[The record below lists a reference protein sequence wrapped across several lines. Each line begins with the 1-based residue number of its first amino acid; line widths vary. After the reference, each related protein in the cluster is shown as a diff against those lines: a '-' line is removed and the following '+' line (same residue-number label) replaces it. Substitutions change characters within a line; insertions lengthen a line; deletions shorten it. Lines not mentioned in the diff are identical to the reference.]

1 VAETAQLPVAAP
13 NLAPVATAVPASGAS
28 LASWTR
34 LPPRQT
40 LTLAVVIAGALAAA
54 IGAWMWAQT
63 PDFRVLYSNLS
74 DRDGGAIISA
84 LGPLNVPY
92 KVGEGGTVILVPAAQ
107 VHETRLRLASQG
119 LPKGSVVG
127 YELVDNQKFGATQFQ
142 EQMNFQRGLEGE
154 LARSIQSLSAVQSAR
169 VHLALPKQ
177 SVFLRDQQQ
186 PTASVLL
193 TLHAG
198 RQLDRA
204 QVSGI
209 AHLVASSVPELA
221 IDRVSIIDQSG
232 ALLSQRRDGT
242 DNGLD
247 PAQLGY
253 VKQVEQSTIQ
263 RITDILEPIVGR
275 SNVRVAVTADIDFT
289 RNESVAESFKP
300 NQDPKV
306 AALRTSQTS
315 QSQSTGSAATGG
327 VPGALTNQPPAAGTT
342 QIDGKPAT
350 GGTSVVSNASGPSST
365 RKDETVAYEVDKKIE
380 HTRAQIGGVRRM
392 TAAVVVNYRRS
403 TDEKGKV
410 STAALSEKEMGEI
423 NSLVREAM
431 GYSKDRGDSVNVV
444 NAAFNEPERETVV
457 ELPLWKQPENISLA
471 KEVGKYLLFAALIGY
486 LWFGVV
492 RPMLRAAAERAA
504 VEPMLPLPA
513 PESTAASAALS
524 VDQLQR
530 ARQLARDDPK
540 VVANVVKGWVS
551 RDE

>member
-1 VAETAQLPVAAP
+1 
-13 NLAPVATAVPASGAS
+13 
-28 LASWTR
+28 
-34 LPPRQT
+34 
-40 LTLAVVIAGALAAA
+40 
-54 IGAWMWAQT
+54 
-63 PDFRVLYSNLS
+63 
-74 DRDGGAIISA
+74 
-84 LGPLNVPY
+84 
-92 KVGEGGTVILVPAAQ
+92 
-107 VHETRLRLASQG
+107 
-119 LPKGSVVG
+119 VVG

-198 RQLDRA
+198 RTLDRA

-209 AHLVASSVPELA
+209 AHLVASSVPELP
-221 IDRVSIIDQSG
+221 IDRVSIIDQTG

-253 VKQVEQSTIQ
+253 VKQVEQSTIA

-306 AALRTSQTS
+306 AALRTQQTS
-315 QSQSTGSAATGG
+315 QSQTTGSAATGG
-327 VPGALTNQPPAAGTT
+327 VPGALTNQPPAPGVA
-342 QIDGKPAT
+342 QIDGKSAQGAQVAT
-350 GGTSVVSNASGPSST
+350 NSTAPSST
-365 RKDETVAYEVDKKIE
+365 RKDETIAYEVDKRIE

-403 TDEKGKV
+403 TDDKGKV

-423 NSLVREAM
+423 NALVREAM
-431 GYSKDRGDSVNVV
+431 GYSKERGDSVNVV

-457 ELPLWKQPENISLA
+457 ELPFYKQPDNIGLA
-471 KEVGKYLLFAALIGY
+471 KEIGKYALFVALIGY

-504 VEPMLPLPA
+504 AEPMLPLPA
-513 PESTAASAALS
+513 PESPAVAAAASFE
-524 VDQLQR
+524 QLQR

>member
-1 VAETAQLPVAAP
+1 VAETAQLPATAS
-13 NLAPVATAVPASGAS
+13 NLAPVTAAPASGVP
-28 LASWTR
+28 LAAWTR

-40 LTLAVVIAGALAAA
+40 LTLAVVVAAAIAAA
-54 IGAWMWAQT
+54 IGAWLWAQT
-63 PDFRVLYSNLS
+63 PDYRVLYSNLS
-74 DRDGGAIISA
+74 DRDGGAIIAA

-198 RQLDRA
+198 RTLDRA

-209 AHLVASSVPELA
+209 AHLVASSVPELP
-221 IDRVSIIDQSG
+221 IDRVSIIDQTG

-253 VKQVEQSTIQ
+253 VKQVEQSTIA

-306 AALRTSQTS
+306 AALRTQQTS
-315 QSQSTGSAATGG
+315 QSQTTGSAATGG
-327 VPGALTNQPPAAGTT
+327 VPGALTNQPPAPGVA
-342 QIDGKPAT
+342 QIDGKSAQGAQVAT
-350 GGTSVVSNASGPSST
+350 NSTAPSST
-365 RKDETVAYEVDKKIE
+365 RKDETIAYEVDKRIE

-392 TAAVVVNYRRS
+392 TAAVVVNYRRT
-403 TDEKGKV
+403 TDDKGKV

-423 NSLVREAM
+423 NALVREAM
-431 GYSKDRGDSVNVV
+431 GYSKERGDSVNVV

-457 ELPLWKQPENISLA
+457 ELPFYKQPDNIGLA
-471 KEVGKYLLFAALIGY
+471 KEIGKYALFVALIGY

-504 VEPMLPLPA
+504 AEPMLPLPA
-513 PESTAASAALS
+513 PESPAVAAAASFE
-524 VDQLQR
+524 QLQR

>member
-1 VAETAQLPVAAP
+1 VAETAQLPATAP
-13 NLAPVATAVPASGAS
+13 LLAPVGVAPSAASAT
-28 LASWTR
+28 LATWTR

-54 IGAWMWAQT
+54 IGAWLWAQT
-63 PDFRVLYSNLS
+63 PDYRVLYSNLA
-74 DRDGGAIISA
+74 DRDGGAIIAA

-119 LPKGSVVG
+119 LPKGSIVG

-177 SVFLRDQQQ
+177 SVFLREAQQ

-198 RQLDRA
+198 RTLDHA
-204 QVSGI
+204 QVNGI
-209 AHLVASSVPELA
+209 AHLVASSVPELT
-221 IDRVSIIDQSG
+221 IDHVSIVDQNGS
-232 ALLSQRRDGT
+232 LLSQRRDGT

-253 VKQVEQSTIQ
+253 VKQVEQATIQ
-263 RITDILEPIVGR
+263 RITDILEPMVGR
-275 SNVRVAVTADIDFT
+275 ANVRAAVTADIDFT

-300 NQDPKV
+300 NQDPKN
-306 AALRTSQTS
+306 AALRTQQSS
-315 QSQSTGSAATGG
+315 QSQTTGSASTGG
-327 VPGALTNQPPAAGTT
+327 VPGALTNQPPAAGVA
-342 QIDGKPAT
+342 QIDGKSSAQ
-350 GGTSVVSNASGPSST
+350 VSASNSSAPSST
-365 RKDETVAYEVDKKIE
+365 RKDETTAYEVDKKIE
-380 HTRAQIGGVRRM
+380 HTRAQVGGLRRM
-392 TAAVVVNYRRS
+392 TAAVVVNYRRQ
-403 TDEKGKV
+403 TADKDGKAT
-410 STAALSEKEMGEI
+410 TAPLSDKEMEQI
-423 NSLVREAM
+423 NALVREAM
-431 GYSKDRGDSVNVV
+431 GYSKERGDSVNVV

-457 ELPLWKQPENISLA
+457 ELPLWKQPETQGMA
-471 KEVGKYLLFAALIGY
+471 KELGKYVLFAGLVAY
-486 LWFGVV
+486 LFFGVV
-492 RPMLRAAAERAA
+492 RPMLRAAAARADA
-504 VEPMLPLPA
+504 LPPLPLPA
-513 PESTAASAALS
+513 PAAPGAAAAATF
-524 VDQLQR
+524 DQLQR

>member
-1 VAETAQLPVAAP
+1 VAETAQLPATAS
-13 NLAPVATAVPASGAS
+13 NLAPVTAAPASGVP
-28 LASWTR
+28 LAAWTR

-40 LTLAVVIAGALAAA
+40 LTLAVVVAAAIAAA
-54 IGAWMWAQT
+54 IGAWLWAQT
-63 PDFRVLYSNLS
+63 PDYRVLYSNLS
-74 DRDGGAIISA
+74 DRDGGAIIAA

-198 RQLDRA
+198 RTLDRA

-209 AHLVASSVPELA
+209 AHLVASSVPELP
-221 IDRVSIIDQSG
+221 IDRVSIIDQTG

-253 VKQVEQSTIQ
+253 VKQVEQSTIA

-306 AALRTSQTS
+306 AALRTQQTS
-315 QSQSTGSAATGG
+315 QSQTTGSAATGG
-327 VPGALTNQPPAAGTT
+327 VPGALTNQPPAPGVA
-342 QIDGKPAT
+342 QIDGKSAPGAQVAT
-350 GGTSVVSNASGPSST
+350 NSTAPSST
-365 RKDETVAYEVDKKIE
+365 RKDETIAYEVDKRIE

-403 TDEKGKV
+403 TDDKGKV

-423 NSLVREAM
+423 NALVREAM
-431 GYSKDRGDSVNVV
+431 GYSKERGDSVNVV

-457 ELPLWKQPENISLA
+457 ELPFYKQPDNIGLA
-471 KEVGKYLLFAALIGY
+471 KEIGKYALFVALIGY

-504 VEPMLPLPA
+504 AEPMLPLPA
-513 PESTAASAALS
+513 PESPAVAAAASFE
-524 VDQLQR
+524 QLQR

>member
-1 VAETAQLPVAAP
+1 MAETAQLPAPAP
-13 NLAPVATAVPASGAS
+13 NLAPVATASATAVP
-28 LASWTR
+28 LATWTR

-40 LTLAVVIAGALAAA
+40 LTLAVVVAGAIAAA
-54 IGAWMWAQT
+54 IGAWLWAQT
-63 PDFRVLYSNLS
+63 PDYRVLYSNLS
-74 DRDGGAIISA
+74 DRDGGAIIAA
-84 LGPLNVPY
+84 LGPLNIPY
-92 KVGEGGTVILVPAAQ
+92 KVGEGGTVILVPATQ

-198 RQLDRA
+198 RTLDRA

-221 IDRVSIIDQSG
+221 LDRVSIVDQSG

-242 DNGLD
+242 DTGLD

-253 VKQVEQSTIQ
+253 VKQVEQATIQ

-275 SNVRVAVTADIDFT
+275 NNVRVQVTADIDFT

-306 AALRTSQTS
+306 ATLRTQQTS
-315 QSQSTGSAATGG
+315 QSQTTGSAATGG
-327 VPGALTNQPPAAGTT
+327 VPGALTNQPPAAGVA
-342 QIDGKPAT
+342 QIDGKTA
-350 GGTSVVSNASGPSST
+350 GAQVASNTSAPSST
-365 RKDETVAYEVDKKIE
+365 RKDETVAFEVDKKIE
-380 HTRAQIGGVRRM
+380 HTRAQVGGLRRM
-392 TAAVVVNYRRS
+392 TAAVVVNHRRS

-423 NSLVREAM
+423 NALVREAM
-431 GYSKDRGDSVNVV
+431 GYSKERGDSVNVV
-444 NAAFNEPERETVV
+444 NAAFNEPEREAIV
-457 ELPLWKQPENISLA
+457 ELPFYKQPDNIALA
-471 KEVGKYLLFAALIGY
+471 KEIGKYALFVALIGY

-492 RPMLRAAAERAA
+492 RPMLRAAAARAA
-504 VEPMLPLPA
+504 AEPMLPLAA
-513 PESTAASAALS
+513 PETPAATAAASF
-524 VDQLQR
+524 DQLQR
-530 ARQLARDDPK
+530 ARALARDDPK

>member
-1 VAETAQLPVAAP
+1 VAETAQLPAAAP
-13 NLAPVATAVPASGAS
+13 NLAPVAAPGAAPAP
-28 LASWTR
+28 LATWTR

-40 LTLAVVIAGALAAA
+40 LTLAVVIAGAIAAA
-54 IGAWMWAQT
+54 IGAWLWAQT
-63 PDFRVLYSNLS
+63 PDYRVLYSNVS
-74 DRDGGAIISA
+74 DRDGGAIIAA
-84 LGPLNVPY
+84 LGTLNVPY
-92 KVGEGGTVILVPAAQ
+92 RVGEGGTVILVPASQ

-198 RQLDRA
+198 RALDNA
-204 QVSGI
+204 QVNGI
-209 AHLVASSVPELA
+209 AHLVASSVPELT
-221 IDRVSIIDQSG
+221 IEKVSIVDQTG

-253 VKQVEQSTIQ
+253 VKQVEQATIQ

-275 SNVRVAVTADIDFT
+275 NNVRVQVTADIDFT
-289 RNESVAESFKP
+289 RNESVAESYKP
-300 NQDPKV
+300 NQDPKI
-306 AALRTSQTS
+306 ASLRSSQISQT
-315 QSQSTGSAATGG
+315 QTTGSASTGG
-327 VPGALTNQPPAAGTT
+327 VPGALSNQPPAAGVA
-342 QIDGKPAT
+342 QVDGKPA
-350 GGTSVVSNASGPSST
+350 GGGAATATSTAPSSS
-365 RKDETVAYEVDKKIE
+365 RKDETIAYEVDKKIE
-380 HTRAQIGGVRRM
+380 HTRAQIGGIRRV
-392 TAAVVVNYRRS
+392 TAAVVVNYRRT
-403 TDEKGKV
+403 TDEKGKS

-423 NSLVREAM
+423 NALVREAM

-444 NAAFNEPERETVV
+444 NAACNEPEQVPVV
-457 ELPLWKQPENISLA
+457 ELPFYRQPDNITLA
-471 KEVGKYLLFAALIGY
+471 KEIGKYTLFVALIAY

-492 RPMLRAAAERAA
+492 RPMLRAAAARAA
-504 VEPMLPLPA
+504 AEPMLPLPA
-513 PESTAASAALS
+513 PDTPQATAAMSF
-524 VDQLQR
+524 DQLQR

>member
-1 VAETAQLPVAAP
+1 MP
-13 NLAPVATAVPASGAS
+13 

-54 IGAWMWAQT
+54 IGAWLWAQT
-63 PDFRVLYSNLS
+63 PDYRVLYSNLS
-74 DRDGGAIISA
+74 DRDGGAIIAA

-119 LPKGSVVG
+119 LPKGSIVG

-198 RQLDRA
+198 RTLDNA
-204 QVSGI
+204 QVNGI
-209 AHLVASSVPELA
+209 AHLVASSVPELT
-221 IDRVSIIDQSG
+221 IDRVSIVDQNGS
-232 ALLSQRRDGT
+232 LLSQRRDGT

-253 VKQVEQSTIQ
+253 VKQVEQATIQ

-275 SNVRVAVTADIDFT
+275 SNVRVQVTADIDFT

-306 AALRTSQTS
+306 ATLRTQQTS
-315 QSQSTGSAATGG
+315 QSQTTGSASTGG
-327 VPGALTNQPPAAGTT
+327 VPGALTNQPPAAGVA
-342 QIDGKPAT
+342 QIDGKPAAATATVT
-350 GGTSVVSNASGPSST
+350 GNAPSST

-380 HTRAQIGGVRRM
+380 HTRAQVGGLRRM
-392 TAAVVVNYRRS
+392 TAAVVVNFRR
-403 TDEKGKV
+403 TVDDKGKA
-410 STAALSEKEMGEI
+410 SSAALSEKEMGEI
-423 NSLVREAM
+423 NALVREAM

-444 NAAFNEPERETVV
+444 NAAFNEPEREAVV
-457 ELPLWKQPENISLA
+457 ELPFYKQPDNIALA
-471 KEVGKYLLFAALIGY
+471 KEIGKYALFVALIAY

-492 RPMLRAAAERAA
+492 RPMLRAAAARAA
-504 VEPMLPLPA
+504 AEPMLPLPA
-513 PESTAASAALS
+513 PESPAQVAAASF
-524 VDQLQR
+524 DQLQR

-540 VVANVVKGWVS
+540 VVANVVKGWVN

>member
-1 VAETAQLPVAAP
+1 V
-13 NLAPVATAVPASGAS
+13 
-28 LASWTR
+28 
-34 LPPRQT
+34 
-40 LTLAVVIAGALAAA
+40 TLAVVIAAAIAAA
-54 IGAWMWAQT
+54 IGAWLWAQT
-63 PDFRVLYSNLS
+63 PDYRVLYSNLS
-74 DRDGGAIISA
+74 DRDGGAIIAA

-92 KVGEGGTVILVPAAQ
+92 KVGEGGTVILVPANQ

-177 SVFLRDQQQ
+177 SVFLREQQQ

-198 RQLDRA
+198 RTLDRA

-209 AHLVASSVPELA
+209 AHLVSSSVPELA
-221 IDRVSIIDQSG
+221 LDRVSIVDQNG
-232 ALLSQRRDGT
+232 TLLSQRRDAN

-253 VKQVEQSTIQ
+253 VKQVEQATIQ

-275 SNVRVAVTADIDFT
+275 SNVRVQVTADIDFT

-306 AALRTSQTS
+306 ATLRSQQTS
-315 QSQSTGSAATGG
+315 QQQTTGSASTGG
-327 VPGALTNQPPAAGTT
+327 VPGALTNQPPAAGVA
-342 QIDGKPAT
+342 QVDGKPAAT
-350 GGTSVVSNASGPSST
+350 TVSSSNAPSST

-380 HTRAQIGGVRRM
+380 HTRAQVGGLRRV
-392 TAAVVVNYRRS
+392 TAAVVVNYRR
-403 TDEKGKV
+403 TQENGKTV
-410 STAALSEKEMGEI
+410 SAPLAEKEMEQI
-423 NSLVREAM
+423 NALVREAM
-431 GYSKDRGDSVNVV
+431 GYSKERGDSLNVV
-444 NAAFNEPERETVV
+444 NAAFNEPIVEPVA
-457 ELPLWKQPENISLA
+457 ELPMWKQPENISLA
-471 KEVGKYLLFAALIGY
+471 KEIGKYVLFAALIAY
-486 LWFGVV
+486 LFFGVV
-492 RPMLRAAAERAA
+492 RPMLRQAAARVAEMPALPMPMAESPAA
-504 VEPMLPLPA
+504 AQAVGF
-513 PESTAASAALS
+513 
-524 VDQLQR
+524 DQLQR
-530 ARQLARDDPK
+530 ARSLAREDPK
-540 VVANVVKGWVS
+540 VVANVVKGWVN

>member
-1 VAETAQLPVAAP
+1 VEASAQLPVVSNTLPAAAAAP
-13 NLAPVATAVPASGAS
+13 SSGAV
-28 LASWTR
+28 LTSWTR

-40 LTLAVVIAGALAAA
+40 MTLLVVVALAVAAA
-54 IGAWMWAQT
+54 LGGWLWAQT
-63 PDFRVLYSNLS
+63 PDYRVLYSNVS
-74 DRDGGAIISA
+74 DRDGGAILSA
-84 LGPLNVPY
+84 LGTMNVPY
-92 KVGEGGTVILVPAAQ
+92 RIADGGGVILVPGNQ

-169 VHLALPKQ
+169 VHLAFPKQ
-177 SVFLRDQQQ
+177 SVFLRDAQQ

-198 RQLDRA
+198 RTLDRG

-221 IDRVSIIDQSG
+221 LDRVSIVDQTG

-253 VKQVEQSTIQ
+253 VKQVEQATIQ

-275 SNVRVAVTADIDFT
+275 SNVRVQVTADIDFT
-289 RNESVAESFKP
+289 RSESMAESFKP

-306 AALRTSQTS
+306 AALRTQQSS
-315 QSQSTGSAATGG
+315 QSQTTGSAATGG
-327 VPGALTNQPPAAGTT
+327 VPGALTNQPPAAGVA
-342 QIDGKPAT
+342 QIDGKPVPAQAP
-350 GGTSVVSNASGPSST
+350 SSAPSST
-365 RKDETVAYEVDKKIE
+365 RKDETIAYEVDKKIE
-380 HTRAQIGGVRRM
+380 HTRGQIGGLRRM
-392 TAAVVVNYRRS
+392 TAAVVVNHRR
-403 TDEKGKV
+403 TLEGGKAT
-410 STAALSEKEMGEI
+410 SAPLGEKEMEQI
-423 NSLVREAM
+423 NALVREAM
-431 GYSKDRGDSVNVV
+431 GYSKERGDSVNVV
-444 NAAFNEPERETVV
+444 NAAFNEPVV
-457 ELPLWKQPENISLA
+457 EAAVEPPMWKQPDNIAMA
-471 KEVGKYLLFAALIGY
+471 KEIGRYALFAGLIAY
-486 LWFGVV
+486 LFFGVV
-492 RPMLRAAAERAA
+492 RPMLRQAAARVAA
-504 VEPMLPLPA
+504 MPMPALPPPEP
-513 PESTAASAALS
+513 TAQPGGP
-524 VDQLQR
+524 DPLQR

-540 VVANVVKGWVS
+540 IVANVVKGWVS

>member
-1 VAETAQLPVAAP
+1 MAETAQLPAAAP
-13 NLAPVATAVPASGAS
+13 TLAPVAVPTAGVP

-40 LTLAVVIAGALAAA
+40 LTLAVVIAGAIAAA
-54 IGAWMWAQT
+54 IGAWLWAQT
-63 PDFRVLYSNLS
+63 PDYRVLYSNLT
-74 DRDGGAIISA
+74 DRDGGAIIAA
-84 LGPLNVPY
+84 LGTLNVPY
-92 KVGEGGTVILVPAAQ
+92 KVGEGGTVILVPATQ

-198 RQLDRA
+198 RTLDHA
-204 QVSGI
+204 QVNGI
-209 AHLVASSVPELA
+209 AHLVASSVPELT
-221 IDRVSIIDQSG
+221 IDKVSIVDQNG

-253 VKQVEQSTIQ
+253 VKQVEQATIQ

-275 SNVRVAVTADIDFT
+275 NNVRVQVTADIDFT

-306 AALRTSQTS
+306 STLRTSQTS
-315 QSQSTGSAATGG
+315 QTQTTGSAATGG
-327 VPGALTNQPPAAGTT
+327 VPGALTNQPPAPGVA
-342 QIDGKPAT
+342 QVDGKPAT
-350 GGTSVVSNASGPSST
+350 GGAATVASSAPSST
-365 RKDETVAYEVDKKIE
+365 RKDETLAYEVDKKIE
-380 HTRAQIGGVRRM
+380 HTRAQVGGVRRM
-392 TAAVVVNYRRS
+392 TAAVVVNYRRT
-403 TDEKGKV
+403 TDEKGKI

-423 NSLVREAM
+423 NALVREAM

-444 NAAFNEPERETVV
+444 NAAFNEPEQAPVV
-457 ELPLWKQPENISLA
+457 ELPFYKQPDNIALA
-471 KEVGKYLLFAALIGY
+471 KEVGKYTLFVALIAY

-492 RPMLRAAAERAA
+492 RPMLRAAAARAA
-504 VEPMLPLPA
+504 AEPMLPLPA
-513 PESTAASAALS
+513 PETPQATAQMSF
-524 VDQLQR
+524 DQLQR
-530 ARQLARDDPK
+530 ARQLAREDPK